1 MKALAKT
8 KRAPGFELIDT
19 PVPKVGAGEALVRVK
34 YASICG
40 SDVHLY
46 QWLPWMA
53 EHMKEI
59 PRIVGHETAGEV
71 VAVGEGVTEVEVG
84 DFVVLETHIACG
96 SCYQCRT
103 GRMHVC
109 RNLKILGFDMDGSF
123 AEFVKV
129 PARNCWKVP
138 PSIPR
143 EWVSLMEPMG
153 NAVDTVLAEPI
164 SGQRVAILG
173 CGPIGLMGIAIAKAC
188 GATLIIASEPHPFRR
203 ELAKRMGAD
212 IVVNPEEQDL
222 VEIVLAETNG
232 DGVDA
237 VAEMSGSPKAFSQA
251 IEIVTPGGWVSLLG
265 LYNQPVTFNPSDA
278 IMKAIRIHT
287 ITGRKMFSTWETV
300 TRLLA
305 TGKVD
310 LEPLITHRFPLEQF
324 DDAFQS
330 MIRHEAIKVVF
341 EIS

>member
-1 MKALAKT
+1 MKALVKT
-8 KRAPGFELIDT
+8 RRGPGFELLDT
-19 PVPKVGAGEALVRVK
+19 PVPKVGAGEVLVKVHF
-34 YASICG
+34 ASICG

-46 QWLPWMA
+46 QWTPWMA
-53 EHMKEI
+53 EYVKEV
-59 PRIVGHETAGEV
+59 PRIAGHETAGEI

-84 DFVVLETHIACG
+84 DFVVLETHIVCG

-103 GRMHVC
+103 GKMHVC

-153 NAVDTVLAEPI
+153 NAVDTVLAEPV
-164 SGQRVAILG
+164 SSQRIAILG
-173 CGPIGLMGIAIAKAC
+173 CGPIGLMGIAVAKAC
-188 GATLIIASEPHPFRR
+188 GASLIIASEPNPFRR
-203 ELAKRMGAD
+203 ELAKKMGAD
-212 IVVNPEEQDL
+212 IVVDPNEQDL
-222 VEIVLAETNG
+222 IEIVRVETNG

-237 VAEMSGSPKAFSQA
+237 VAEMSGHPQAFLQA
-251 IEIVTPGGWVSLLG
+251 LDIVTPGGWVALLG
-265 LYNQPVTFNPSDA
+265 LFNEPVTFNPSDA

-287 ITGRKMFSTWETV
+287 ITGRRMFSTWETV

-310 LEPLITHRFPLEQF
+310 LDPLITHRFPLEQF
-324 DDAFQS
+324 DDAFRSIINHQ
-330 MIRHEAIKVVF
+330 AIKVVF
-341 EIS
+341 EVG

>member
-1 MKALAKT
+1 
-8 KRAPGFELIDT
+8 
-19 PVPKVGAGEALVRVK
+19 
-34 YASICG
+34 
-40 SDVHLY
+40 
-46 QWLPWMA
+46 
-53 EHMKEI
+53 
-59 PRIVGHETAGEV
+59 
-71 VAVGEGVTEVEVG
+71 
-84 DFVVLETHIACG
+84 
-96 SCYQCRT
+96 
-103 GRMHVC
+103 
-109 RNLKILGFDMDGSF
+109 
-123 AEFVKV
+123 
-129 PARNCWKVP
+129 
-138 PSIPR
+138 
-143 EWVSLMEPMG
+143 
-153 NAVDTVLAEPI
+153 
-164 SGQRVAILG
+164 
-173 CGPIGLMGIAIAKAC
+173 MGIAIAKAC
-188 GATLIIASEPHPFRR
+188 GATLIIASEPHPLRR

-330 MIRHEAIKVVF
+330 MIRREAIKVVF

>member
-8 KRAPGFELIDT
+8 KKAPGFELVEMPI
-19 PVPKVGAGEALVRVK
+19 PKLGSEEVLVKVRF
-34 YASICG
+34 ASICG

-46 QWLPWMA
+46 QWAHWMA

-71 VAVGEGVTEVEVG
+71 AAVGEGVNEVQVG
-84 DFVVLETHIACG
+84 DFVALETHIACG

-109 RNLKILGFDMDGSF
+109 RNLKILGFDIDGSF

-138 PSIPR
+138 PSIPK
-143 EWVSLMEPMG
+143 EWSSLMEPMG

-164 SGQRVAILG
+164 AGQRIAILG

-188 GATLIIASEPHPFRR
+188 GASLIIASEPHPLRR

-212 IVVNPEEQDL
+212 IVVNPKEQDL
-222 VEIVLAETNG
+222 VEIVMAETNG

-237 VAEMSGSPKAFSQA
+237 VAEVSGNPMAFLQA
-251 IEIVTPGGWVSLLG
+251 FEVVTSGGWIACLG
-265 LYNQPVTFNPSDA
+265 LFNQPVTFNPSDA
-278 IMKAIRIHT
+278 IMKAIRIHGV
-287 ITGRKMFSTWETV
+287 TGRKMFSTWETV
-300 TRLLA
+300 SRLLA
-305 TGKVD
+305 SGKVD
-310 LEPLITHRFPLEQF
+310 LEPLITHRFPLERF
-324 DDAFQS
+324 EDAFQS
-330 MIRHEAIKVVF
+330 IINHQAIKVVF
-341 EIS
+341 DLP